1 MDQKSETDK
10 ELDRE
15 GDDKIDCVCVF
26 EELEIL
32 VCDPVHEMFVEK

>member
-1 MDQKSETDK
+1 VDQKSETDK

-15 GDDKIDCVCVF
+15 ADDKIDCVCVF

-32 VCDPVHEMFVEK
+32 VCDPVHEVIAEK